1 VKRLE
6 VVTKTTRSSNEA
18 MVADA
23 GQTSAT
29 TLVTTNKT
37 FSQIIQDSQ
46 QHKETAH
53 QHRVTVKVATGILQR
68 SDKNPRRVATRA
80 QRVNRRM

>member
-1 VKRLE
+1 MKRLE

-29 TLVTTNKT
+29 TLVT
-37 FSQIIQDSQ
+37 
-46 QHKETAH
+46 
-53 QHRVTVKVATGILQR
+53 
-68 SDKNPRRVATRA
+68 DKQNFLPDNPG
-80 QRVNRRM
+80 